1 MPEPALARE
10 ASMPPGLP
18 AAPGAGAAAAR
29 RLGLRAKLV
38 LLSVLPLVAL
48 LAGLLWY
55 LLRHWEA
62 SVRLQT
68 EAELRDRVAEAAS
81 WIERENATIVAM
93 ARTMATAQTAGMFGQ
108 RTVSADFARRMVKV
122 VPGSYAAYFGY
133 EKDADGHDRDPGN
146 AKLPVG
152 STDAE
157 GRFLPYF
164 FRARRDADEVSV
176 KP

>member
-55 LLRHWEA
+55 LLRHWET

-146 AKLPVG
+146 AKLPV
-152 STDAE
+152 
-157 GRFLPYF
+157 
-164 FRARRDADEVSV
+164 
-176 KP
+176 